1 MASVGVTVGR
11 AGSTVDARYAA
22 FPRARFP
29 ANLHHPRAARRGSY
43 PPPAP
48 LPSSPTLNPPP
59 SPTYFSQD
67 DARRDVGF
75 DGPGGPGGPWGGA
88 HDRRYDQGPP
98 GGYGGPGPGPG
109 GPPRGAWD
117 RPPAGGMSH
126 RPSMMG
132 GGGHNRPSLLASA
145 PRRPQMQQPM
155 GAASR
160 APPPPDRRRPPF
172 PVDRDRDEGEIGET
186 PAAPPPQMQ
195 MRGAWGAGRDM
206 RNQRDVGRG
215 GGGYPPEEDGE
226 LPTPG
231 AAPLASRDVRDT
243 FNAEPTPVMEPYGGG
258 GLASGGLSRAASAP
272 VPGDAADPESPAP
285 KRKKL
290 GWGQGLARSK
300 STGAPDAVPAPA
312 GEVEPSARDA
322 GRDGMVS
329 EANRAESNRTPP
341 LSSAVDRR
349 GSGAV
354 SASADDSK
362 VAEEMAGSSARGTP
376 SAPAAR
382 PLDPVARAAAAA
394 AAKAE
399 AEARRELLSGIEKTK
414 AGILEE
420 METTD
425 AAIANL
431 EREIAESE
439 DKGENDREQV
449 EEQRTH
455 QKLRLNRELDGVKS
469 NLERAEKAAKRADAA
484 AEAAE
489 AEAEEMKR
497 KAGLEASG
505 KAAPMD
511 AVAQAAAKKAAAAVQ
526 IMLAGREPRRALVRR
541 VLDRNKTL
549 AGRSR
554 DGIKTTCGLPLSNEV
569 TRVTVEEMAA
579 RNAAA
584 EADSSRDVVKDA
596 VKATLRARRAAV
608 AEKELTLAVTYLQ
621 RRARWVDRARR
632 ADRARLEKEMGSR
645 PGGKLPTPGS
655 RASSRHRSSGFG
667 GAVRSDY
674 EESQVIQELQAKERL
689 KTLVKLPPM
698 VLDPEERRVAVFR
711 SRNALVEDPKGE
723 AEAAKLVRPWM
734 DWEKKIFHEK
744 FSSYGKNFKRIA
756 TFIDGR
762 TTADC
767 VVYYYQ
773 TQKTG
778 DGFKGRRKAQA
789 KKRRAYAEARRMTG
803 GAWNGPQST
812 ATSVAA
818 QAKAAKEREAELRA
832 AERIGKNRSA
842 EARQERAALA
852 AAEKK
857 RKAEAKAKAEK
868 KEKEK
873 EKEKDKSSKRD
884 DASGDE
890 DDDSEAPTTAGKKK
904 GKDMSRS
911 ASKEALEGTAAAPTG
926 GGWTP
931 KEKSRFL
938 AALAEHGKDWKSVA
952 AAVSTKSQNAVRG
965 YFSKQKVK
973 LGLEKIVEEHAKKK
987 GAVGA
992 KKPAEKV
999 ADAGGG
1005 GRHARRRGG
1014 GGGGDAAARR
1024 GVPAGGGERD
1034 GKPFHAD
1041 DPRGDDV
1048 GAGTDG
1054 APAATAAAAQLVA
1067 NAQQPAVQQALAQ
1080 MMQTHAAGMLGLM
1093 GADPSALAAAAAT
1106 AAGVGVGV
1114 GATPDP
1120 NAAPS
1125 FHAPGAAA
1133 AAVAAAAGAAAAGA
1147 AAAGAAAVGAAAV
1160 GANGPETLAAAA
1172 PAAADANP
1180 PVAGT
1185 KRKAE
1190 EDAAEGTDA
1199 KSAKTGAELPKASLR
1214 WGEGVEEKE
1223 KK

>member
-1 MASVGVTVGR
+1 
-11 AGSTVDARYAA
+11 
-22 FPRARFP
+22 
-29 ANLHHPRAARRGSY
+29 
-43 PPPAP
+43 
-48 LPSSPTLNPPP
+48 
-59 SPTYFSQD
+59 
-67 DARRDVGF
+67 
-75 DGPGGPGGPWGGA
+75 
-88 HDRRYDQGPP
+88 
-98 GGYGGPGPGPG
+98 
-109 GPPRGAWD
+109 
-117 RPPAGGMSH
+117 
-126 RPSMMG
+126 
-132 GGGHNRPSLLASA
+132 
-145 PRRPQMQQPM
+145 MQQPM
-155 GAASR
+155 GAAPR
-160 APPPPDRRRPPF
+160 GPPPPDRRRPPL
-172 PVDRDRDEGEIGET
+172 PVDRDRDEGEIGEI
-186 PAAPPPQMQ
+186 PAAPPPTQTQTQ
-195 MRGAWGAGRDM
+195 MRGAWGAARDA
-206 RNQRDVGRG
+206 RNNKRDVVNRG

-231 AAPLASRDVRDT
+231 AAPPASRDVLDT
-243 FNAEPTPVMEPYGGG
+243 VNAAPTSVMEPYGGG
-258 GLASGGLSRAASAP
+258 GGGGPTPGGGLSRRASAP
-272 VPGDAADPESPAP
+272 VPGDAGDPESPAP

-300 STGAPDAVPAPA
+300 STGAADATPAPA
-312 GEVEPSARDA
+312 GEAEPPAGVA
-322 GRDGMVS
+322 GRDGIVS
-329 EANRAESNRTPP
+329 EAHRAESNRTPP
-341 LSSAVDRR
+341 LSSAFDRR
-349 GSGAV
+349 GSGAF
-354 SASADDSK
+354 SASADDAK
-362 VAEEMAGSSARGTP
+362 VAVGSDEVAGSSARATP
-376 SAPAAR
+376 VAPAPR

-414 AGILEE
+414 AGILEA
-420 METTD
+420 MEKTD
-425 AAIANL
+425 AAIASL

-449 EEQRTH
+449 EEQRAH

-469 NLERAEKAAKRADAA
+469 NLERAEKAAKRAEAA
-484 AEAAE
+484 AEEAE

-511 AVAQAAAKKAAAAVQ
+511 AAAKAAAKKAAAAVQ
-526 IMLAGREPRRALVRR
+526 HMLAGREPRRALVRR

-549 AGRSR
+549 AGRSHE
-554 DGIKTTCGLPLSNEV
+554 GLKSTCGLPLPNEV
-569 TRVTVEEMAA
+569 TRVTVEEIAA

-584 EADSSRDVVKDA
+584 EADPSRDVVKAA

-608 AEKELTLAVTYLQ
+608 ADKELTLAVTYLQ
-621 RRARWVDRARR
+621 RRARWVDRMRR
-632 ADRARLEKEMGSR
+632 ADRARLEKEMGVK

-674 EESQVIQELQAKERL
+674 EELQVIQELQAKERL

-812 ATSVAA
+812 AASVAA

-832 AERIGKNRSA
+832 AEEDRKNRSA

-857 RKAEAKAKAEK
+857 RKAAAAAKAKAEK
-868 KEKEK
+868 KEK

-884 DASGDE
+884 DTSGDE
-890 DDDSEAPTTAGKKK
+890 DDDSEAPATAGKKK
-904 GKDMSRS
+904 GKDISRS

-931 KEKSRFL
+931 KEKSQFL

-952 AAVSTKSQNAVRG
+952 AAVPTKSQNAVRG

-987 GAVGA
+987 GAAGA
-992 KKPAEKV
+992 KKTAGKDAEAPA
-999 ADAGGG
+999 A
-1005 GRHARRRGG
+1005 
-1014 GGGGDAAARR
+1014 DAAAAEAAAAAAAAYQQAAANAM
-1024 GVPAGGGERD
+1024 GN
-1034 GKPFHAD
+1034 PFTQTILAAMMA
-1041 DPRGDDV
+1041 

-1054 APAATAAAAQLVA
+1054 APAATAAAAAQLVA

-1080 MMQTHAAGMLGLM
+1080 MMQTHAAGMFGLL
-1093 GADPSALAAAAAT
+1093 GADPNALAAAAA
-1106 AAGVGVGV
+1106 AMGV
-1114 GATPDP
+1114 GATPDS

-1125 FHAPGAAA
+1125 FHAV
-1133 AAVAAAAGAAAAGA
+1133 AVAAAGAAPPNVSGPFAGA
-1147 AAAGAAAVGAAAV
+1147 AAD
-1160 GANGPETLAAAA
+1160 AAAA
-1172 PAAADANP
+1172 P
-1180 PVAGT
+1180 VAGI

-1214 WGEGVEEKE
+1214 WGEGVEEKKE

>member
-1 MASVGVTVGR
+1 
-11 AGSTVDARYAA
+11 
-22 FPRARFP
+22 
-29 ANLHHPRAARRGSY
+29 
-43 PPPAP
+43 
-48 LPSSPTLNPPP
+48 
-59 SPTYFSQD
+59 
-67 DARRDVGF
+67 
-75 DGPGGPGGPWGGA
+75 
-88 HDRRYDQGPP
+88 
-98 GGYGGPGPGPG
+98 
-109 GPPRGAWD
+109 
-117 RPPAGGMSH
+117 
-126 RPSMMG
+126 
-132 GGGHNRPSLLASA
+132 
-145 PRRPQMQQPM
+145 MQQPM
-155 GAASR
+155 GAAPR
-160 APPPPDRRRPPF
+160 GPPPPDRRRPPL
-172 PVDRDRDEGEIGET
+172 PVDRDRDEGEIGEI
-186 PAAPPPQMQ
+186 PAAPPPPQAQTQ
-195 MRGAWGAGRDM
+195 MRGAWGAARDA
-206 RNQRDVGRG
+206 RNRRDVGRS

-231 AAPLASRDVRDT
+231 TAPSASRDVLDT
-243 FNAEPTPVMEPYGGG
+243 VNAAPTPVMEPYGGG
-258 GLASGGLSRAASAP
+258 GGSAPGGGLSRRASAP
-272 VPGDAADPESPAP
+272 VPGDAGDPESPAP

-300 STGAPDAVPAPA
+300 STGAADATPAPA
-312 GEVEPSARDA
+312 GEAEPPAGVA

-329 EANRAESNRTPP
+329 EAHRAESNRTPP
-341 LSSAVDRR
+341 LSSAFDRR
-349 GSGAV
+349 GSGAF
-354 SASADDSK
+354 SASADDAK
-362 VAEEMAGSSARGTP
+362 VALAVGSDEVAGSSARATP
-376 SAPAAR
+376 VAPAPR

-420 METTD
+420 MEKTD
-425 AAIANL
+425 AAIASL

-449 EEQRTH
+449 EEQRAH

-469 NLERAEKAAKRADAA
+469 NLERAEKAAKRAEAA
-484 AEAAE
+484 AEEAE

-511 AVAQAAAKKAAAAVQ
+511 AAAEAAAKKAAAAVQ
-526 IMLAGREPRRALVRR
+526 HMLAGREPRRALVRR

-549 AGRSR
+549 AGRSHE
-554 DGIKTTCGLPLSNEV
+554 GLKSTCGLPLPNEV
-569 TRVTVEEMAA
+569 TRVTVEEIAA

-584 EADSSRDVVKDA
+584 EADPSRDVVKAA

-608 AEKELTLAVTYLQ
+608 ADKELTLAVTYLQ
-621 RRARWVDRARR
+621 RRARWVDRVRR
-632 ADRARLEKEMGSR
+632 ADRARLEKEMGVK

-674 EESQVIQELQAKERL
+674 EELQVIQELQAKERL

-812 ATSVAA
+812 AASVAA

-832 AERIGKNRSA
+832 AEEDRKNRSA

-857 RKAEAKAKAEK
+857 RKAAAAAKAKAEK
-868 KEKEK
+868 KEKEKEK

-884 DASGDE
+884 DTSGDE
-890 DDDSEAPTTAGKKK
+890 DDDSEAPATAGKKK
-904 GKDMSRS
+904 AKDMSRS

-931 KEKSRFL
+931 KEKSQFL

-952 AAVSTKSQNAVRG
+952 AAVPTKSQNAVRG

-973 LGLEKIVEEHAKKK
+973 LGLEKIVEEHAEKK
-987 GAVGA
+987 GAAGA
-992 KKPAEKV
+992 KKTAGKDAEAPA
-999 ADAGGG
+999 ADAS
-1005 GRHARRRGG
+1005 
-1014 GGGGDAAARR
+1014 AAAAAAAYQQAAANAM
-1024 GVPAGGGERD
+1024 GN
-1034 GKPFHAD
+1034 PFTQTILAAMMA
-1041 DPRGDDV
+1041 

-1054 APAATAAAAQLVA
+1054 APAATAAAAAQLVA

-1080 MMQTHAAGMLGLM
+1080 MMQTHAAGMFGLL
-1093 GADPSALAAAAAT
+1093 GADPNALAAAAA
-1106 AAGVGVGV
+1106 AMGA

-1133 AAVAAAAGAAAAGA
+1133 AAVAAAGSAAGSAAAPPNVSGPFAGAGA
-1147 AAAGAAAVGAAAV
+1147 D
-1160 GANGPETLAAAA
+1160 AAAA
-1172 PAAADANP
+1172 P
-1180 PVAGT
+1180 VAGS

-1214 WGEGVEEKE
+1214 WGEGVEEKKE

>member
-1 MASVGVTVGR
+1 
-11 AGSTVDARYAA
+11 
-22 FPRARFP
+22 
-29 ANLHHPRAARRGSY
+29 
-43 PPPAP
+43 
-48 LPSSPTLNPPP
+48 
-59 SPTYFSQD
+59 
-67 DARRDVGF
+67 
-75 DGPGGPGGPWGGA
+75 
-88 HDRRYDQGPP
+88 
-98 GGYGGPGPGPG
+98 
-109 GPPRGAWD
+109 
-117 RPPAGGMSH
+117 
-126 RPSMMG
+126 
-132 GGGHNRPSLLASA
+132 
-145 PRRPQMQQPM
+145 
-155 GAASR
+155 
-160 APPPPDRRRPPF
+160 
-172 PVDRDRDEGEIGET
+172 
-186 PAAPPPQMQ
+186 
-195 MRGAWGAGRDM
+195 
-206 RNQRDVGRG
+206 
-215 GGGYPPEEDGE
+215 
-226 LPTPG
+226 
-231 AAPLASRDVRDT
+231 
-243 FNAEPTPVMEPYGGG
+243 
-258 GLASGGLSRAASAP
+258 
-272 VPGDAADPESPAP
+272 
-285 KRKKL
+285 
-290 GWGQGLARSK
+290 
-300 STGAPDAVPAPA
+300 
-312 GEVEPSARDA
+312 
-322 GRDGMVS
+322 
-329 EANRAESNRTPP
+329 
-341 LSSAVDRR
+341 
-349 GSGAV
+349 
-354 SASADDSK
+354 
-362 VAEEMAGSSARGTP
+362 MAGSSARGTP

-789 KKRRAYAEARRMTG
+789 KKRRAYAEAR
-803 GAWNGPQST
+803 A
-812 ATSVAA
+812 
-818 QAKAAKEREAELRA
+818 
-832 AERIGKNRSA
+832 
-842 EARQERAALA
+842 
-852 AAEKK
+852 
-857 RKAEAKAKAEK
+857 
-868 KEKEK
+868 
-873 EKEKDKSSKRD
+873 
-884 DASGDE
+884 
-890 DDDSEAPTTAGKKK
+890 
-904 GKDMSRS
+904 
-911 ASKEALEGTAAAPTG
+911 
-926 GGWTP
+926 
-931 KEKSRFL
+931 
-938 AALAEHGKDWKSVA
+938 
-952 AAVSTKSQNAVRG
+952 
-965 YFSKQKVK
+965 
-973 LGLEKIVEEHAKKK
+973 
-987 GAVGA
+987 
-992 KKPAEKV
+992 
-999 ADAGGG
+999 
-1005 GRHARRRGG
+1005 
-1014 GGGGDAAARR
+1014 
-1024 GVPAGGGERD
+1024 
-1034 GKPFHAD
+1034 
-1041 DPRGDDV
+1041 
-1048 GAGTDG
+1048 
-1054 APAATAAAAQLVA
+1054 
-1067 NAQQPAVQQALAQ
+1067 
-1080 MMQTHAAGMLGLM
+1080 
-1093 GADPSALAAAAAT
+1093 
-1106 AAGVGVGV
+1106 
-1114 GATPDP
+1114 
-1120 NAAPS
+1120 
-1125 FHAPGAAA
+1125 
-1133 AAVAAAAGAAAAGA
+1133 
-1147 AAAGAAAVGAAAV
+1147 
-1160 GANGPETLAAAA
+1160 
-1172 PAAADANP
+1172 
-1180 PVAGT
+1180 
-1185 KRKAE
+1185 
-1190 EDAAEGTDA
+1190 
-1199 KSAKTGAELPKASLR
+1199 
-1214 WGEGVEEKE
+1214 
-1223 KK
+1223 

>member
-1 MASVGVTVGR
+1 M
-11 AGSTVDARYAA
+11 
-22 FPRARFP
+22 
-29 ANLHHPRAARRGSY
+29 
-43 PPPAP
+43 
-48 LPSSPTLNPPP
+48 
-59 SPTYFSQD
+59 
-67 DARRDVGF
+67 
-75 DGPGGPGGPWGGA
+75 
-88 HDRRYDQGPP
+88 
-98 GGYGGPGPGPG
+98 
-109 GPPRGAWD
+109 
-117 RPPAGGMSH
+117 
-126 RPSMMG
+126 
-132 GGGHNRPSLLASA
+132 
-145 PRRPQMQQPM
+145 
-155 GAASR
+155 
-160 APPPPDRRRPPF
+160 
-172 PVDRDRDEGEIGET
+172 
-186 PAAPPPQMQ
+186 
-195 MRGAWGAGRDM
+195 
-206 RNQRDVGRG
+206 
-215 GGGYPPEEDGE
+215 
-226 LPTPG
+226 
-231 AAPLASRDVRDT
+231 
-243 FNAEPTPVMEPYGGG
+243 
-258 GLASGGLSRAASAP
+258 
-272 VPGDAADPESPAP
+272 
-285 KRKKL
+285 
-290 GWGQGLARSK
+290 
-300 STGAPDAVPAPA
+300 
-312 GEVEPSARDA
+312 
-322 GRDGMVS
+322 
-329 EANRAESNRTPP
+329 
-341 LSSAVDRR
+341 
-349 GSGAV
+349 
-354 SASADDSK
+354 
-362 VAEEMAGSSARGTP
+362 
-376 SAPAAR
+376 
-382 PLDPVARAAAAA
+382 
-394 AAKAE
+394 
-399 AEARRELLSGIEKTK
+399 
-414 AGILEE
+414 
-420 METTD
+420 
-425 AAIANL
+425 
-431 EREIAESE
+431 
-439 DKGENDREQV
+439 
-449 EEQRTH
+449 
-455 QKLRLNRELDGVKS
+455 
-469 NLERAEKAAKRADAA
+469 
-484 AEAAE
+484 
-489 AEAEEMKR
+489 
-497 KAGLEASG
+497 
-505 KAAPMD
+505 
-511 AVAQAAAKKAAAAVQ
+511 
-526 IMLAGREPRRALVRR
+526 
-541 VLDRNKTL
+541 
-549 AGRSR
+549 
-554 DGIKTTCGLPLSNEV
+554 
-569 TRVTVEEMAA
+569 
-579 RNAAA
+579 
-584 EADSSRDVVKDA
+584 
-596 VKATLRARRAAV
+596 
-608 AEKELTLAVTYLQ
+608 
-621 RRARWVDRARR
+621 
-632 ADRARLEKEMGSR
+632 
-645 PGGKLPTPGS
+645 
-655 RASSRHRSSGFG
+655 
-667 GAVRSDY
+667 
-674 EESQVIQELQAKERL
+674 IQELQAKERL

-832 AERIGKNRSA
+832 AEEDRKNRSA

-999 ADAGGG
+999 ADA
-1005 GRHARRRGG
+1005 
-1014 GGGGDAAARR
+1014 DAAAAAADT
-1024 GVPAGGGERD
+1024 PADAAAAAAAAAYQQAAANAMGN
-1034 GKPFHAD
+1034 PFTQTILAAMMS
-1041 DPRGDDV
+1041 

-1093 GADPSALAAAAAT
+1093 GADPNALAAAAAT

-1147 AAAGAAAVGAAAV
+1147 AAAGAAAV

>member
-1 MASVGVTVGR
+1 
-11 AGSTVDARYAA
+11 
-22 FPRARFP
+22 
-29 ANLHHPRAARRGSY
+29 
-43 PPPAP
+43 
-48 LPSSPTLNPPP
+48 
-59 SPTYFSQD
+59 
-67 DARRDVGF
+67 
-75 DGPGGPGGPWGGA
+75 
-88 HDRRYDQGPP
+88 
-98 GGYGGPGPGPG
+98 
-109 GPPRGAWD
+109 
-117 RPPAGGMSH
+117 
-126 RPSMMG
+126 MMG

-160 APPPPDRRRPPF
+160 APPLPDRRRPPF
-172 PVDRDRDEGEIGET
+172 PVDRDRDEGEIGEI

-243 FNAEPTPVMEPYGGG
+243 FNAEPTPVMEPYGGGSGGGGGDGG

-832 AERIGKNRSA
+832 AEEDRKNRSA

-999 ADAGGG
+999 ADA
-1005 GRHARRRGG
+1005 
-1014 GGGGDAAARR
+1014 DAAAAAADT
-1024 GVPAGGGERD
+1024 PADAAAAAAAAAYQQAAANAMGN
-1034 GKPFHAD
+1034 PFTQTILAAMMS
-1041 DPRGDDV
+1041 

-1093 GADPSALAAAAAT
+1093 GADPNALAAAAAT

-1147 AAAGAAAVGAAAV
+1147 AAAGAAAV

>member
-1 MASVGVTVGR
+1 
-11 AGSTVDARYAA
+11 
-22 FPRARFP
+22 
-29 ANLHHPRAARRGSY
+29 
-43 PPPAP
+43 
-48 LPSSPTLNPPP
+48 
-59 SPTYFSQD
+59 
-67 DARRDVGF
+67 
-75 DGPGGPGGPWGGA
+75 
-88 HDRRYDQGPP
+88 
-98 GGYGGPGPGPG
+98 
-109 GPPRGAWD
+109 
-117 RPPAGGMSH
+117 
-126 RPSMMG
+126 
-132 GGGHNRPSLLASA
+132 
-145 PRRPQMQQPM
+145 
-155 GAASR
+155 
-160 APPPPDRRRPPF
+160 
-172 PVDRDRDEGEIGET
+172 
-186 PAAPPPQMQ
+186 
-195 MRGAWGAGRDM
+195 
-206 RNQRDVGRG
+206 
-215 GGGYPPEEDGE
+215 
-226 LPTPG
+226 
-231 AAPLASRDVRDT
+231 
-243 FNAEPTPVMEPYGGG
+243 
-258 GLASGGLSRAASAP
+258 
-272 VPGDAADPESPAP
+272 
-285 KRKKL
+285 
-290 GWGQGLARSK
+290 
-300 STGAPDAVPAPA
+300 
-312 GEVEPSARDA
+312 
-322 GRDGMVS
+322 
-329 EANRAESNRTPP
+329 
-341 LSSAVDRR
+341 
-349 GSGAV
+349 
-354 SASADDSK
+354 
-362 VAEEMAGSSARGTP
+362 MAGSSARGTP

-832 AERIGKNRSA
+832 AEEDRKNRSA

-992 KKPAEKV
+992 KKPAGKV
-999 ADAGGG
+999 ADA
-1005 GRHARRRGG
+1005 
-1014 GGGGDAAARR
+1014 DAAADAAAAADT
-1024 GVPAGGGERD
+1024 PADAAAAAAAAAYQQAAANAMGN
-1034 GKPFHAD
+1034 PFTQTILAAMMS
-1041 DPRGDDV
+1041 

-1093 GADPSALAAAAAT
+1093 GADPNALAAAAAT

-1147 AAAGAAAVGAAAV
+1147 AAAGAAAV

>member
-1 MASVGVTVGR
+1 
-11 AGSTVDARYAA
+11 
-22 FPRARFP
+22 
-29 ANLHHPRAARRGSY
+29 
-43 PPPAP
+43 
-48 LPSSPTLNPPP
+48 
-59 SPTYFSQD
+59 
-67 DARRDVGF
+67 
-75 DGPGGPGGPWGGA
+75 
-88 HDRRYDQGPP
+88 
-98 GGYGGPGPGPG
+98 
-109 GPPRGAWD
+109 
-117 RPPAGGMSH
+117 
-126 RPSMMG
+126 
-132 GGGHNRPSLLASA
+132 
-145 PRRPQMQQPM
+145 
-155 GAASR
+155 
-160 APPPPDRRRPPF
+160 
-172 PVDRDRDEGEIGET
+172 
-186 PAAPPPQMQ
+186 
-195 MRGAWGAGRDM
+195 
-206 RNQRDVGRG
+206 
-215 GGGYPPEEDGE
+215 
-226 LPTPG
+226 
-231 AAPLASRDVRDT
+231 
-243 FNAEPTPVMEPYGGG
+243 
-258 GLASGGLSRAASAP
+258 
-272 VPGDAADPESPAP
+272 
-285 KRKKL
+285 
-290 GWGQGLARSK
+290 
-300 STGAPDAVPAPA
+300 
-312 GEVEPSARDA
+312 
-322 GRDGMVS
+322 
-329 EANRAESNRTPP
+329 
-341 LSSAVDRR
+341 
-349 GSGAV
+349 
-354 SASADDSK
+354 
-362 VAEEMAGSSARGTP
+362 
-376 SAPAAR
+376 
-382 PLDPVARAAAAA
+382 
-394 AAKAE
+394 
-399 AEARRELLSGIEKTK
+399 
-414 AGILEE
+414 
-420 METTD
+420 
-425 AAIANL
+425 
-431 EREIAESE
+431 
-439 DKGENDREQV
+439 
-449 EEQRTH
+449 
-455 QKLRLNRELDGVKS
+455 
-469 NLERAEKAAKRADAA
+469 
-484 AEAAE
+484 
-489 AEAEEMKR
+489 MKR

-511 AVAQAAAKKAAAAVQ
+511 AVARAAAKKAAAAVQ

-832 AERIGKNRSA
+832 AEEDRKNRSA

-868 KEKEK
+868 KEK

-999 ADAGGG
+999 ADA
-1005 GRHARRRGG
+1005 
-1014 GGGGDAAARR
+1014 DAAAADT
-1024 GVPAGGGERD
+1024 PADAAAAAAAAAYQQAAANAMGN
-1034 GKPFHAD
+1034 PFTQTILAAMMS
-1041 DPRGDDV
+1041 

-1093 GADPSALAAAAAT
+1093 GADPNALAAAAAT

-1147 AAAGAAAVGAAAV
+1147 AAAGRRRWERTARRRWPPPLPPPRTRTLPSPGRNEKRRRTPRRERTRNRPRLVPNFRRRPSGGAKAWRRRRRSECRAGV
-1160 GANGPETLAAAA
+1160 D
-1172 PAAADANP
+1172 DAFSP
-1180 PVAGT
+1180 SASSDF
-1185 KRKAE
+1185 AE
-1190 EDAAEGTDA
+1190 SPLYFYD
-1199 KSAKTGAELPKASLR
+1199 
-1214 WGEGVEEKE
+1214 
-1223 KK
+1223 